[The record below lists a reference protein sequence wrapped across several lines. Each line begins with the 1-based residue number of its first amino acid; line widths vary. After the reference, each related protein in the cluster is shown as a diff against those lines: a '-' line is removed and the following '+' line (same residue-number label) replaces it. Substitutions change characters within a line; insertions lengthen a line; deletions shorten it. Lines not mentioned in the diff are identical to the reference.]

1 MVEIY
6 FSRHLNKHK
15 FGDFRTRLKLQKE
28 HKIPNA
34 QNDEQIALP
43 NIYIAS
49 TMATAK
55 ING

>member
-28 HKIPNA
+28 HKIPK
-34 QNDEQIALP
+34 NDEQIALP

-49 TMATAK
+49 T
-55 ING
+55 IGNC